1 MKRINLIN
9 NLFQTGVKDRDGLV
23 SILKDAAQKNIIDN
37 DALPIIEAT
46 LQMNRLKARDI
57 MIPRHQIDSLDINDN
72 MESLVDKI
80 VKTGHSRFPVIDK
93 EISNIIGVF
102 HTKDLIRYISEP
114 KEFDLRAHLRQ
125 VYFVPE
131 IKHLDGLLYE
141 MRVRQIHLAIVVDEF
156 TNVVGMVSLEMV
168 VEQLIGDIEDEYD
181 SVEGERE
188 VIELEQDLYRVKG
201 YCKLSELNQMLQLSW
216 HDEVV
221 ETIGGFLI
229 KMLGRIPVV
238 GESLNFEDVT
248 IEIINSDSR
257 KINLLTI
264 RRLNANAI

>member
-1 MKRINLIN
+1 MRRIKVID
-9 NLFQTGVKDRDGLV
+9 NLFQTSVQDKDGLV
-23 SILKDAAQKNIIDN
+23 SILKDAAAKNIIDN

-46 LQMNRLKARDI
+46 LQMNRLRAKDI
-57 MIPRHQIDSLDINDN
+57 MIPRHQIDTLDINDS
-72 MESLVDKI
+72 METVVEKI

-93 EISNIIGVF
+93 EISNIVGIF
-102 HTKDLIRYISEP
+102 HTKDLIRYISSP
-114 KEFDLRAHLRQ
+114 AAFDLRSHLRQ

-141 MRVRQIHLAIVVDEF
+141 MRVRQIHLAIIVDEF
-156 TNVVGMVSLEMV
+156 TNIVGIVSLEMI

-188 VIELEQDLYRVKG
+188 VLELEHDVYRVKG
-201 YCKLSELNQMLQLSW
+201 YCKLNELNQVLQISW
-216 HDEVV
+216 HDELV
-221 ETIGGFLI
+221 ETVGGFLI

-238 GESLNFEDVT
+238 GETLNFEGVT
-248 IEIINSDSR
+248 VEVINSDSR

-264 RRLNANAI
+264 RKIHASNI